1 MPLYRTILCAVDFSE
16 HSRHALELGD
26 RIAKHEGAHLVALHA
41 IETLLA
47 QACDQGQ
54 LCSDAETE
62 LKAFVTA
69 ATGDQ
74 QPDIVVMVGDPDD
87 AILACAKE
95 RKADLIVMGTQGL
108 GGFRKAFFGS
118 VTEKV
123 LRGAVVPV
131 LAVKPGTAASKPSEI
146 VAAVHLD
153 DTARPVLVH
162 AEAFASEFQIPLA
175 LLHVV
180 PAVQALPQYTD
191 ALAAAQADRIERAS
205 ARLQKEVASLKM
217 SVKPA
222 IEVRAGDVA
231 HEIAELVNSR
241 PGILLAIGTG
251 GTRLLHRPGSTAY
264 RVLSLTTAPVLA
276 IPDTGA

>member
-16 HSRHALELGD
+16 HARHALELGA
-26 RIAKHEGAHLVALHA
+26 RIAKRGGAHLVAIHA

-54 LCSDAETE
+54 LCSDAERE
-62 LKAFVTA
+62 LAAFVTA
-69 ATGDQ
+69 ATGELR
-74 QPDIVVMVGDPDD
+74 PDIVVMIGDPDD

-123 LRGAVVPV
+123 LRGAFVPV
-131 LAVKPGTAASKPSEI
+131 LAVKPGAAAAKPSDI

-153 DTARPVLVH
+153 DAARPVLEH
-162 AEAFASEFQIPLA
+162 AKAFANEFQIPLGV
-175 LLHVV
+175 LHVV

-191 ALAAAQADRIERAS
+191 ALAAAQADRIERAT
-205 ARLQKEVASLKM
+205 ARLQAEVAELKM
-217 SVKPA
+217 AVTPA

-231 HEIAELVNSR
+231 HEIAEFVKTK

-276 IPDTGA
+276 IPGKV